1 MKNKAIT
8 KRMKEIISDMQNG
21 AQLITSSESNM
32 VSVWKDNNEVYEFGS
47 FLLFRMYELGIVY
60 QEPKHFD
67 YVLTP
72 KFKNCNHAR

>member
-1 MKNKAIT
+1 
-8 KRMKEIISDMQNG
+8 MKEIIEDMRNG
-21 AQLITSSESNM
+21 ALLITSSESNM
-32 VSVWKDNNEVYEFGS
+32 VSVWKPNNETYQFGS

-72 KFKNCNHAR
+72 EFKTNNHERQIRRASI